1 MIVHRLLPK
10 VAAGLSVSLAL
21 TLVAASRAQAPNS
34 GPPLSSGSG
43 AGTGTGMM
51 GGDTRNTTGTGQES
65 GRLGGTTGTGTESGT
80 GPRSWPSREPLLP
93 EVGPRQPLP
102 GGRMPRTTGSIPLGP
117 GATTN
122 FPDNPALFPSPT
134 LPEGEPGESELSQV
148 SPDILRDARAI
159 TDPGERSLALQR
171 TANVAIFSQQLPL
184 ARQALIDAAEAALRV
199 PVPLIHDQRLTAII
213 ISMSNLAE
221 ATLREGKV
229 DLSLPEIEGDQ
240 PSALP
245 NVDRVKVIGQAEES
259 WNRAADLAWRILNPT
274 YRVEMLYR
282 VVDNAAYGSQVIINE
297 FPHGGESIHNG
308 GESMHDGQNAEGR
321 AIEAAADRVLANAA
335 ATAVRIE
342 RPVWRDRALVQITIA
357 ASASKQFARG
367 SQVARTIPH
376 PEVRSDALIRL
387 ADAQARRGDPQGA
400 TQTYADAARS
410 VASIPAEGPRIILTG
425 VLLDD
430 MISVGRFGDAKASV
444 GLYDDRPHQLNALG
458 AIAESQGRRGR
469 ADEARAWITRE
480 IPPQEQ
486 SILYRRVN
494 AGIISAIENSRSK
507 DISNQQR

>member
-10 VAAGLSVSLAL
+10 IAAGLSVSLAL
-21 TLVAASRAQAPNS
+21 TLVPTSRAQAPSS

-80 GPRSWPSREPLLP
+80 GPGSLPSREPLLP
-93 EVGPRQPLP
+93 SVGPRQPLP
-102 GGRMPRTTGSIPLGP
+102 GGRMPRTSGPIPLGP

-134 LPEGEPGESELSQV
+134 MPEGEPGASDLFQV
-148 SPDILRDARAI
+148 SPEVLRDARAI

-171 TANVAIFSQQLPL
+171 TANAAIFSQQLPL
-184 ARQALIDAAEAALRV
+184 SRQALIEAAEAALRV

-221 ATLREGKV
+221 ASLREGKV
-229 DLSLPEIEGDQ
+229 DMSLPEIEGDQ

-245 NVDRVKVIGQAEES
+245 NVDRVKVIGQAEET
-259 WNRAADLAWRILNPT
+259 WNRATDLAWRILNPT

-297 FPHGGESIHNG
+297 FPHGGESK
-308 GESMHDGQNAEGR
+308 HDGQNAEGR

-367 SQVARTIPH
+367 LQIARTIPH

-387 ADAQARRGDPQGA
+387 ADAQARRGDSQGA
-400 TQTYADAARS
+400 TQTYSDAARS

-425 VLLDD
+425 VLLDN
-430 MISVGRFGDAKASV
+430 MISVGRFDDAKASI
-444 GLYDDRPHQLNALG
+444 GLYEDRPHQLNALG

-480 IPPQEQ
+480 IPPQER
-486 SILYRRVN
+486 SILYRRVSS
-494 AGIISAIENSRSK
+494 GIISAIENSRSK
-507 DISNQQR
+507 DISNRDR